1 MAVIVHTS
9 VRLGNMQAQYLLDE
23 QTLQLGLRLIPA
35 GMEPLSWDT
44 KRHGVD
50 SCVQAYVTGDVFSNG
65 YAGGKTLRQ
74 SGTTRALQLERIQV
88 QPLDGGGKRVEAFLR
103 HPVYGQFCHCLDWH
117 GGSWL
122 ESHTTYHNDTAR
134 PVCLE
139 ALTSVS
145 LFDMTPFSPADAPGD
160 LVIHRLESAWS
171 MEGRL
176 LSQGAEELNLEPSW
190 AKFGVRTLRFGQVGS
205 MPVNGWFP
213 WLMVEDRRS
222 RVFWGCQ
229 IAHNASWQLEL
240 YRADDGLAFSGGLAD
255 YQFGHWRKTI
265 QPGETF
271 RTPEAIL
278 TVCRGKGV
286 LDAAQRMT
294 ASLMPENPVEEER
307 DLPIVFNEYCTS
319 WGCPSQEGISQILE
333 VLRGK
338 PIRYFVID
346 AGWYK
351 PEDKPWDQALGDWK
365 VSQELFPQG
374 LEQMVKAIRQAGMIP
389 GIWFEPETVGPDAQ
403 AYHQEDHLLKR
414 DGFPITTMTR
424 RFWDFRDPWVIGYV
438 KSHIVDFLKDYG
450 FGYVKL
456 DYNDTIGLG
465 CDGGESL
472 GEGLRQH
479 MEQVAA
485 FHRQLHQTLPEL
497 VVENCASGG
506 HRLEPS
512 WLRSTAMS
520 SFSDAHEC
528 AAIPIIAANLHYAL
542 LPRQSQIWAVLR
554 QEDTPRRIVYT
565 MAAAFLGR
573 MCLSGDVT
581 RLSPQQWQLVDEG
594 MAFYRRIA
602 PVIAQGHSHR
612 FGPEITAYNT
622 PAGWQG
628 VFRMAPDGKAFAVL
642 HQFGGD
648 VPKEITIPL
657 PTGYRWRV
665 MGTYGNGTV
674 LGEKTLTWHP
684 EGTFCAAAA
693 AMEGEKVLPG
703 QIDDMGERT

>member
-1 MAVIVHTS
+1 
-9 VRLGNMQAQYLLDE
+9 
-23 QTLQLGLRLIPA
+23 
-35 GMEPLSWDT
+35 
-44 KRHGVD
+44 
-50 SCVQAYVTGDVFSNG
+50 
-65 YAGGKTLRQ
+65 
-74 SGTTRALQLERIQV
+74 
-88 QPLDGGGKRVEAFLR
+88 
-103 HPVYGQFCHCLDWH
+103 
-117 GGSWL
+117 
-122 ESHTTYHNDTAR
+122 
-134 PVCLE
+134 
-139 ALTSVS
+139 
-145 LFDMTPFSPADAPGD
+145 
-160 LVIHRLESAWS
+160 
-171 MEGRL
+171 
-176 LSQGAEELNLEPSW
+176 
-190 AKFGVRTLRFGQVGS
+190 
-205 MPVNGWFP
+205 
-213 WLMVEDRRS
+213 MVEDRRS
-222 RVFWGCQ
+222 QVFWGCQ
-229 IAHNASWQLEL
+229 IAHNASWQMEL
-240 YRADDGLAFSGGLAD
+240 YRADDGLSFSGGLAD

-271 RTPEAIL
+271 RTPKAIV
-278 TVCRGKGV
+278 TVCRGEGV

-294 ASLMPENPVEEER
+294 AALMPENPVEVEW

-424 RFWDFRDPWVIGYV
+424 RFWDFRDPWVRGYV

-485 FHRQLHQTLPEL
+485 FLRQLHQTLPEL
-497 VVENCASGG
+497 VIENCASGG

-528 AAIPIIAANLHYAL
+528 VAIPIIAANLHYAL

-573 MCLSGDVT
+573 LCLSGDVT
-581 RLSPQQWQLVDEG
+581 RLSPQQWQLVDAG

-602 PVIAQGHSHR
+602 PVIAQGHSLR

-628 VFRMAPDGKAFAVL
+628 VFRMAPDGKAFVVL

-648 VPKEITIPL
+648 LPKEITIPL